1 MNKNTIFAFILI
13 LGAVTFFSSPAYQKF
28 WVEKIQGK
36 KYVAINQNYPTSN
49 KEIENKKEEKRENN
63 EIKEIGKNE
72 ALNETIIKENINEEK
87 QENEKINIDTIW
99 VENQKMKIGISEKG
113 ANIVSIKMKD
123 YKYSESDSFRKKGDF
138 IDIIPANAEEA
149 AQLAISGESFDN
161 KAFNLKNENK
171 NIKIK
176 ENENREIVFEYKNDN
191 EILTKTFIIGYD
203 TYKIGIKIGQ
213 NSLSGK
219 RVKVS
224 WNSGIEESE
233 KANNANS
240 TEKRVV
246 HYYNGE
252 NVNHINMKKAGKG
265 GTTGQCKW
273 IGVTSK
279 YFFVAIVSDSIGDAD
294 INYQGFEVE
303 QKDKKFKELNYS
315 INYEKTAEKNEVG
328 FWFYSGP
335 NKYEN
340 LKSEKIKFEKILF
353 PVTGWTKAIFAD
365 SWFPPIA
372 EFVLWILLS
381 LTNIV
386 KDYGLAIL
394 LLTLI
399 SKVVTF
405 PMMHSSTKKMN
416 KMKELQPKMSTLR
429 EKYKNNPKKMNEE
442 LMEMYR
448 KEGVN
453 PLDVGCLP
461 MILQMP
467 IFIALFVVLK
477 KAIELRGASTFL
489 LPWVSDL
496 SMPESLFS
504 ITGIFKNGIPMYGT
518 SVALMPI
525 LMAVIQ
531 YYQNKMTIKDPNQ
544 KAMIYFMPIFMLVL
558 FNNFPAGVV
567 LYWTFQSGLALIQQ
581 IITEKTKKKEPKIML
596 KNSGKNGKR

>member
-13 LGAVTFFSSPAYQKF
+13 LGSVTFFSSPIYQKF

-36 KYVAINQNYPTSN
+36 KYVPISQNNSSLKKQEIKENEGIKKTEEEGN
-49 KEIENKKEEKRENN
+49 KEEIKIKEQTAIKEKADENEIKIDTVWIENK
-63 EIKEIGKNE
+63 
-72 ALNETIIKENINEEK
+72 
-87 QENEKINIDTIW
+87 
-99 VENQKMKIGISEKG
+99 KMKIGISEKG

-123 YKYSESDSFRKKGDF
+123 YKYSEGDGFRKKGEL
-138 IDIIPANAEEA
+138 IDLIPSNSKGA
-149 AQLAISGESFDN
+149 AQLEISGKSFDE
-161 KAFNLKNENK
+161 KIFNLKSQNKKIKINENEK
-171 NIKIK
+171 REIEFEYSQ
-176 ENENREIVFEYKNDN
+176 ENETIIKKYV
-191 EILTKTFIIGYD
+191 IGYD
-203 TYKIGIKIGQ
+203 TYKIGMKVIE

-224 WNSGIEESE
+224 WESGIEESE
-233 KANNANS
+233 KERNANNS
-240 TEKRVV
+240 ERRCV

-252 NVNHINMKKAGKG
+252 NVNHINLKKEGKG

-273 IGVTSK
+273 IGITSK
-279 YFFVAIVSDSIGDAD
+279 YFFVAIISDTIADAD
-294 INYQGFEVE
+294 INYKGFDAPV
-303 QKDKKFKELNYS
+303 KDKNIKEINYS
-315 INYEKTAEKNEVG
+315 INYEKTAEENEVG
-328 FWFYSGP
+328 FWFYTGP
-335 NKYEN
+335 SKYAN
-340 LKSEKIKFEKILF
+340 LKSEKLKFEKVLF
-353 PVTGWTKAIFAD
+353 PVTGWTKSLFAD

-381 LTNIV
+381 LTRLV

-394 LLTLI
+394 LLTLL
-399 SKVVTF
+399 SKIVTF

-416 KMKELQPKMSTLR
+416 KMRELQPKMNLIR

-453 PLDVGCLP
+453 PLDMGCLP
-461 MILQMP
+461 MLLQMP

-489 LPWVSDL
+489 LPWVKDL
-496 SMPESLFS
+496 SMPESLIS
-504 ITGIFKNGIPMYGT
+504 LTGIFKDGLPLYGT
-518 SVALMPI
+518 SIALMPI

-581 IITEKTKKKEPKIML
+581 IVTDKMKKEDKEI
-596 KNSGKNGKR
+596 KVKSSGKNGKR